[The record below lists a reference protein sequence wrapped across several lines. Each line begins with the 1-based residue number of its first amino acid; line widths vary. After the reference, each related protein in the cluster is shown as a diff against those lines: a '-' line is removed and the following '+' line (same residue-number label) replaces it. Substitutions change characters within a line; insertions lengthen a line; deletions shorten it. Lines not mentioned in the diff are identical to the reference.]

1 MNYIKTKMA
10 GDLYTVMTTEK
21 AEHLLTVQYT
31 IALGFLDSL
40 KVHTHS
46 YDLSNCLSVSLNICY
61 CYDKKF

>member
-1 MNYIKTKMA
+1 MNYIKTKMF
-10 GDLYTVMTTEK
+10 GDLYTLMKIEK
-21 AEHLLTVQYT
+21 AEHLLTAEST

-46 YDLSNCLSVSLNICY
+46 YDLSNCLSVSLDISY